1 MIFKNEIMEKLSK
14 SLVEKNCVIN
24 DEVKSFVDGY
34 NGPFCEVL
42 KENYKIAQTEGIP
55 LCQDTGIVEFF
66 VFIGHEVRVEE
77 PLVEILNEVV
87 EIVYSQSPFRYSV
100 VRDPLFERKN
110 TQNNTPPIIH
120 IFQTKGNNLE
130 IRFLIKGG
138 GSENLS
144 RLYMLRPSSNIEDFK
159 RVIIEHIKENGAKGC
174 PPLHVGIG
182 VGGTSDEAIV
192 LSKLALTKNFKER
205 NIESRYAS
213 LEIELIK
220 RLNELKIGFQ
230 GLGKGVSVFSVHI
243 EAFEFFFQYNNLSF
257 LILFLI
263 LLLVPHLTW
272 NCIPL
277 RHDNIFWMHHEPS
290 VF

>member
-1 MIFKNEIMEKLSK
+1 
-14 SLVEKNCVIN
+14 
-24 DEVKSFVDGY
+24 
-34 NGPFCEVL
+34 
-42 KENYKIAQTEGIP
+42 
-55 LCQDTGIVEFF
+55 
-66 VFIGHEVRVEE
+66 
-77 PLVEILNEVV
+77 
-87 EIVYSQSPFRYSV
+87 
-100 VRDPLFERKN
+100 
-110 TQNNTPPIIH
+110 
-120 IFQTKGNNLE
+120 
-130 IRFLIKGG
+130 
-138 GSENLS
+138 

-243 EAFEFFFQYNNLSF
+243 EAFPTHIATLPVGISTDCYLCRKGVIDIED
-257 LILFLI
+257 
-263 LLLVPHLTW
+263 
-272 NCIPL
+272 
-277 RHDNIFWMHHEPS
+277 R
-290 VF
+290 

>member
-1 MIFKNEIMEKLSK
+1 
-14 SLVEKNCVIN
+14 
-24 DEVKSFVDGY
+24 
-34 NGPFCEVL
+34 
-42 KENYKIAQTEGIP
+42 
-55 LCQDTGIVEFF
+55 
-66 VFIGHEVRVEE
+66 
-77 PLVEILNEVV
+77 
-87 EIVYSQSPFRYSV
+87 
-100 VRDPLFERKN
+100 
-110 TQNNTPPIIH
+110 NTPPIIH

-243 EAFEFFFQYNNLSF
+243 EAFPTHIATLPVGISTDCYL
-257 LILFLI
+257 
-263 LLLVPHLTW
+263 
-272 NCIPL
+272 C
-277 RHDNIFWMHHEPS
+277 R
-290 VF
+290 

>member
-1 MIFKNEIMEKLSK
+1 MIFKNEIVEKLSK
-14 SLVEKNCVIN
+14 SLVEKNCIIN
-24 DEVKSFVDGY
+24 EEVKSFVDEY
-34 NGPFCEVL
+34 KGPFCEVL
-42 KENYKIAQTEGIP
+42 KENYKIAQVEGIP
-55 LCQDTGIVEFF
+55 LCQDTGVIEFF
-66 VFIGHEVRVEE
+66 VFIGYGVRLEE
-77 PLVEILNEVV
+77 PIIDTLNEIV
-87 EIVYSQSPFRYSV
+87 ENVYSQNPFRYSV
-100 VRDPLFERKN
+100 VKDPLFERKN

-120 IFQTKGNNLE
+120 IFQTNGNSLE

-144 RLYMLRPSSNIEDFK
+144 RLYMMRPSSNIEDFK

-182 VGGTSDEAIV
+182 VGGTSDEAMI

-205 NIESRYAS
+205 SIESRYAN

-243 EAFEFFFQYNNLSF
+243 EAFPTHIATLPVGISTDCYLCRKGV
-257 LILFLI
+257 I
-263 LLLVPHLTW
+263 
-272 NCIPL
+272 
-277 RHDNIFWMHHEPS
+277 NIEDR
-290 VF
+290 

>member
-182 VGGTSDEAIV
+182 VGGTSDEAMI

-243 EAFEFFFQYNNLSF
+243 EAFPTHIATLPVGISTDCYLCRKGVIDIED
-257 LILFLI
+257 
-263 LLLVPHLTW
+263 
-272 NCIPL
+272 
-277 RHDNIFWMHHEPS
+277 R
-290 VF
+290 